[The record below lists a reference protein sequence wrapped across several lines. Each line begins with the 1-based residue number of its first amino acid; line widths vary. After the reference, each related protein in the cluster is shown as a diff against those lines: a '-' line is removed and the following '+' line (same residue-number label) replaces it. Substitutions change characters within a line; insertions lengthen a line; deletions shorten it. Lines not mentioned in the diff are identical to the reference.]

1 MSHKSGILRCA
12 RIALL
17 LSGGLAGSAYA
28 QAPVEQESEARAGGS
43 LDYIVVTAQKRAES
57 LQDVPLAI
65 SAYSGDTLQN
75 LGVTGTQ
82 ALQFVTPGLVF
93 TRTGPQAQPYI
104 RGVGTRL
111 SGGGLE
117 PSIAVYVDDRYEPIG
132 SAMMMDLADV
142 ERVEVLKGP
151 QGTLYGR
158 NATGGAIRVISK
170 AVSDDLE
177 GQMTAGYGN
186 YDYYSLSG
194 SVNVPLAEN
203 FGARVTGLMRKRDAF
218 ARNLVAGARDAD
230 DLDSWAVRG
239 KFRLKASD
247 TVTANL
253 TLGYWKQA
261 DAAGMD
267 QIDLSPPGR
276 STGIARGGITGR
288 KRSEIASLLDSMQ
301 RAEQFSAEFRI
312 DADLG
317 GVDLAS
323 ITTYA
328 DYKGRTDIDADG
340 TSARVFDA
348 PGSRSTSRN
357 FSQEFQLVSNSGK
370 PVEWVAGLYY
380 FSGRGWAD
388 NHLDLGAAALYS
400 IGDQRN
406 KTEVAAIFGQLTWQM
421 AERWNLTVGGRL
433 SYEEKTVRTRSSDK
447 VAGPTLALTPFD
459 DKADWLAFTPKL
471 TLQYKLDNAML
482 YLTYARGFKSGG
494 YNYPARS
501 PAGLGGVL
509 DPEILDMVEFG
520 MKGDFFDRRL
530 RANAALYFYDYK
542 DLQVTRASNT
552 SGGSVA
558 SVTENAANARIY
570 GLDLDL
576 VWSVTDNLTLTSGLN
591 ISKSKYRDF
600 VTTAKVFNTLPATG
614 TRDVAYDASG
624 HGLLRSP
631 KWSAFISA
639 EYDLQLG
646 DAGHMPITLSY
657 SYKDDYLFDFIADP
671 LTERLRQ
678 KAYGLLN
685 ARVTYI
691 PSENWRISGWVN
703 NLTDV
708 HYFDDLVAAGSGL
721 RGSYGAPRTYGVEA
735 SFSF

>member
-1 MSHKSGILRCA
+1 MLPKSGVLRCV
-12 RIALL
+12 RMALL

-28 QAPVEQESEARAGGS
+28 QSPAERDSEGRTEGG

-65 SAYSGDTLQN
+65 SAYSGDALQN

-132 SAMMMDLADV
+132 AAMMMDLADV

-170 AVSDDLE
+170 AVGDDLE
-177 GQMTAGYGN
+177 GQFTAGYGN

-194 SVNVPLAEN
+194 SVNVPFTEN

-218 ARNLVAGARDAD
+218 AHNLVPGARDAD
-230 DLDSWAVRG
+230 DLDNWAVRG

-253 TLGYWKQA
+253 ALGYWKQN

-267 QIDLSPPGR
+267 QIDLSPRGY

-288 KRSEIASLLDSMQ
+288 KRSEIASILDSIQ
-301 RAEQFSAEFRI
+301 KAEQFSAEFRI

-328 DYKGRTDIDADG
+328 NYKGRTDIDADG

-380 FSGRGWAD
+380 FSGRGWSD
-388 NHLDLGAAALYS
+388 NLLDLGAATLYS
-400 IGDQRN
+400 IGDQHN
-406 KTEVAAIFGQLTWQM
+406 KTEVVAAFGQLTWRM
-421 AERWNLTVGGRL
+421 GERWDLTVGGRL
-433 SYEEKTVRTRSSDK
+433 SYEEKTVHTRRSER
-447 VAGPTLALTPFD
+447 VTGPTLAFTPFD

-471 TLQYKLDNAML
+471 TLQYKLDDAML

-509 DPEILDMVEFG
+509 DPEVLDMVEFG

-558 SVTENAANARIY
+558 SVTENAANARVY
-570 GLDLDL
+570 GLDLDV

-591 ISKSKYRDF
+591 LSKSKYRDF

-614 TRDVAYDASG
+614 TRDTVYDASG

-631 KWSAFISA
+631 KWSAFVSA

-646 DAGHMPITLSY
+646 DAAHMPITLSY

-685 ARVTYI
+685 ARVSYI

-708 HYFDDLVAAGSGL
+708 HYFDDLVAAGSGM